1 MFIETRD
8 DARGFFLRVWQK
20 MATDTPM
27 EQLEALVAEVIKA
40 HPEYHPAL
48 RDPQRALVDDFDAA
62 SAAATSNPFLHMGL
76 HIALVEQL
84 QTDRP
89 SGIRT
94 AYQQLH
100 TLIGDPHET
109 EHRMMDYLAEEIRQA
124 GQDGRPPDAEAY
136 LRRLRQLLK

>member
-20 MATDTPM
+20 MTADMPM
-27 EQLEALVAEVIKA
+27 EQLEALVAEVIRA

-48 RDPQRALVDDFDAA
+48 RDSERALADDFDAA
-62 SAAATSNPFLHMGL
+62 STAATSNPFLHMGL

-89 SGIRT
+89 PGIRS

-100 TLIGDPHET
+100 ALIGDAHET
-109 EHRMMDYLAEEIRQA
+109 EHRMMDYLAEEIRRA
-124 GQDGRPPDAEAY
+124 GQDGRPPDPDAY
-136 LRRLRQLLK
+136 LRRLRRMLE